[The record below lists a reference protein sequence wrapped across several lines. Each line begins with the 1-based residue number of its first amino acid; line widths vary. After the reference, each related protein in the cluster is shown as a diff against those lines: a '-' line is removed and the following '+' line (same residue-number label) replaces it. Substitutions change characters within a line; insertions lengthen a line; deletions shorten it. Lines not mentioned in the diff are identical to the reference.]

1 MKRTPQ
7 NELLD
12 HDLGTPAEI
21 ALALSDLRHINA
33 WFGGVATTTSLLR
46 YAMRNSGVTSATV
59 LEVASGDGFCVRKA
73 ADRLTTDGLQLRLT
87 LLDRQQSRFVSTNG
101 IRTVVGDA
109 LQIPFGNSSF
119 DFVSCGLFVH
129 HLAPTTVLRFVSE
142 ALRVCRHAVLINDL
156 RRSATHLALVYLGLP
171 LFRSRLTWHDAPA
184 SVRQSYE
191 PSELLDLL
199 KKTPAKNAEITN
211 RYLYRMAVTV
221 WK

>member
-21 ALALSDLRHINA
+21 ASALSDLRHINL
-33 WFGGVATTTSLLR
+33 WFGGVATTKSLLR
-46 YAMRNSGVTSATV
+46 NAMHKASLVSASV
-59 LEVASGDGFCVRKA
+59 LEVASGDGFCVREA
-73 ADRLTTDGLQLRLT
+73 AKDLTADGLQLQLT
-87 LLDRQQSRFVSTNG
+87 LLDRQPSRFASKNG

-109 LQIPFGNSSF
+109 LQLPFEDSTF

-129 HLAPTTVLRFVSE
+129 HLAPDSVIRFVSE

-171 LFRSRLTWHDAPA
+171 LFRSRLTWHDGPA
-184 SVRQSYE
+184 SVRQSYK
-191 PSELLDLL
+191 PYELADLL
-199 KKTPAKNAEITN
+199 KKTSAREIELSN
-211 RYLYRMAVTV
+211 HYLYRMAVTA